1 MMGLQEVYG
10 KQRANLGRLSES
22 PQSKRLVLRG
32 SLVSPE
38 RGEEC
43 WPKLAVWSAH
53 RYVGLSLIPYRMAR
67 KSLLDMVL
75 ILMLVLI
82 NPDSLL

>member
-1 MMGLQEVYG
+1 MYG
-10 KQRANLGRLSES
+10 KQRANLGRLPES

-38 RGEEC
+38 R
-43 WPKLAVWSAH
+43 LAVWSAH
-53 RYVGLSLIPYRMAR
+53 RYMGLRLIPYRMAR